1 MARCMM
7 AETEVWRP
15 RYSLTHALVSGLT
28 RIEATRVVVENVPLS
43 SLALADLTR
52 QARIRATHYSTRIEG
67 NQLTREEAEQ
77 VISGERRVFHGRER
91 DVAEVRN
98 YWEALAR
105 VEEWAALRR
114 AFTED
119 LVQRL
124 AGLVLS
130 GRRAKA
136 APYRTGQ
143 NAVRDAATGALV
155 YLPPEAKEVPALMA
169 ALVRWTR

>member
-67 NQLTREEAEQ
+67 NRLTQQEAEQ
-77 VISGERRVFHGRER
+77 AVSGERRVFLGRER
-91 DVAEVRN
+91 DAAEVRN
-98 YWEALAR
+98 YWEALTR
-105 VEEWAALRR
+105 SEEWAARR
-114 AFTED
+114 
-119 LVQRL
+119 
-124 AGLVLS
+124 
-130 GRRAKA
+130 
-136 APYRTGQ
+136 
-143 NAVRDAATGALV
+143 GAL
-155 YLPPEAKEVPALMA
+155 
-169 ALVRWTR
+169 T